1 MSAGKRSKLKVP
13 IVKSPS
19 QSGTRI
25 GTKVEHDI
33 FEEEALE
40 ALKKQEENEMEQLPR
55 IGTMKAKSA
64 VDLFV
69 VSEQEYNP
77 ILRRKQ
83 SELNQKKDDISPKIN
98 VGPIRPTVP
107 KSSNLGDLFEKHDD
121 EDNHHIVDRV
131 DNLSSED
138 IAEYIAKYEK

>member
-98 VGPIRPTVP
+98 VD
-107 KSSNLGDLFEKHDD
+107 LGDLFEKHDD